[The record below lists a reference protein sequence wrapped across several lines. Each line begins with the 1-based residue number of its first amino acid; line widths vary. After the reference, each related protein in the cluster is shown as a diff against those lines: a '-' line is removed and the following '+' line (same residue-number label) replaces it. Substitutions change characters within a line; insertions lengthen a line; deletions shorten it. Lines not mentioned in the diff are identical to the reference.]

1 MASAVC
7 HFRKG
12 AESRLRTMKRLS
24 IDGGVHT
31 KETCEKK
38 DKQRMKNSDRQ
49 ATEKEK
55 RKRQGIK
62 LLRTQREEALRDA
75 EGVTYEPGAF

>member
-1 MASAVC
+1 M
-7 HFRKG
+7 
-12 AESRLRTMKRLS
+12 E
-24 IDGGVHT
+24 
-31 KETCEKK
+31 
-38 DKQRMKNSDRQ
+38 NSDRQ